1 MRPAGVVLI
10 AVYHF
15 ISALFL
21 VLLAVSLVVG
31 GTLLGGMFGGSR
43 DSTMGGLGVGA
54 LIGMVGAVFFLFFA
68 LIAAVAGYGI
78 WSLRDWGR
86 ILCIGLAAVSL
97 LISLPGLF
105 FMGLHFTLFFGGL
118 RLVRVAISGFI
129 IWYLLQPQIKVLF
142 QKPAL
147 PPA

>member
-1 MRPAGVVLI
+1 MRPTGVVLI

-21 VLLAVSLVVG
+21 VLRAISLVG
-31 GTLLGGMFGGSR
+31 GSALLGGLFGGVH
-43 DSTMGGLGVGA
+43 DNTMGGVGVGA

-68 LIAAVAGYGI
+68 LIVALAGYGI
-78 WSLRDWGR
+78 WSVREWGR
-86 ILCIGLAAVSL
+86 ILCIGLAAVLL

-118 RLVRVAISGFI
+118 LLARIAISGFI
-129 IWYLLQPQIKVLF
+129 IWYLMQPQIKVLF

>member
-21 VLLAVSLVVG
+21 VLLAISLVVG

-43 DSTMGGLGVGA
+43 DNTMGGLGVGV

-78 WSLRDWGR
+78 WSLREWGR
-86 ILCIGLAAVSL
+86 ILSIGLAAVSL

-118 RLVRVAISGFI
+118 RLVRIAISGFI
-129 IWYLLQPQIKVLF
+129 IWYLMQPQIKVLF
-142 QKPAL
+142 RKPAL